1 MPDIAAP
8 VAAPAPV
15 AEGTNSAN
23 SANPVDPVLPGTSAK
38 APGDTTKPAGDGKE
52 VVRFKANGQ
61 MVEFTKEELIRRA
74 SKDYAGDQK
83 LASAASESKK
93 IKAMLQAL
101 NSDEGLFEV
110 AKALG
115 KDPEAMLE
123 AHLKRRAEMAQMT
136 PEQRE
141 VAELR
146 AEKARLEAEREQ
158 DRQASETSKRQ
169 VMEKEAWTRVE
180 AEAMSVLDKVDLGG
194 MGKAEGLFLLA
205 DAAEANLAYGL
216 DLTPEE
222 LIAEVQSRVDRSKN
236 ELATRMR
243 KGLTDDALLNHLGND
258 VVQEVLRAA
267 IKRLKGGQSLVP
279 MKQSEKT
286 ETSQSEEQ
294 LSAKALATAALS
306 SEFF

>member
-1 MPDIAAP
+1 MSEAAAA
-8 VAAPAPV
+8 VSAPATPAV
-15 AEGTNSAN
+15 DAGTNSAN
-23 SANPVDPVLPGTSAK
+23 PTEPVLPGTSTKPA
-38 APGDTTKPAGDGKE
+38 GDTTKPVGDGKE

-83 LASAASESKK
+83 LSQAAAEAKK
-93 IKAMLQAL
+93 IKSMLAAL
-101 NSDEGLFEV
+101 NSEEGLFEV

-123 AHLKRRAEMAQMT
+123 AHLRRKAELAQMT

-141 VAELR
+141 VAELK
-146 AEKARLEAEREQ
+146 AEKAKLEAEREQ
-158 DRQASETSKRQ
+158 ERQAVESSRRQ
-169 VMEKEAWTRVE
+169 EMEKQAWAKVE

-194 MGKAEGLFLLA
+194 MGKAEGLYLLA

-216 DLTPEE
+216 ELTPEE
-222 LIAEVQSRVDRSKN
+222 LVAEVQSRVDRSKN

-267 IKRLKGGQSLVP
+267 IKRLKGGQALVP
-279 MKQSEKT
+279 MKQAEKT
-286 ETSQSEEQ
+286 ENPQNEEQ